1 MKTPIYLKMDAKE
14 SLLLSEGVC
23 HQLGI
28 ISYHPQV
35 TPGDNHSKE
44 KATSDV
50 LLPAV
55 RVQLVE
61 MVKLKPRESIMAG
74 VRFVGKGA
82 GGQGKWS
89 QPEFMLI
96 ETNEQQGLEPGA
108 HIASA
113 LVKPSAD
120 GVVRVLISN
129 SHSLTHKIA
138 EGTEIGGAVPVE
150 IAV

>member
-14 SLLLSEGVC
+14 SLLLSEGMC

-74 VRFVGKGA
+74 GRFVGKGA

-113 LVKPSAD
+113 SSSHQPMVWFGYSSPTLTRSPIRLQRELRSAEQCPL
-120 GVVRVLISN
+120 R
-129 SHSLTHKIA
+129 
-138 EGTEIGGAVPVE
+138 
-150 IAV
+150 